1 MSTLPVQAPRVSK
14 FWSLP
19 YTALLAAGD
28 FLVKFADSV
37 AEARRLAEEAHKRPP
52 FIR

>member
-1 MSTLPVQAPRVSK
+1 MSTLPVAAPTASK

-19 YTALLAAGD
+19 YAALLAAGD

-37 AEARRLAEEAHKRPP
+37 AEARRLAEEAQKRYP
-52 FIR
+52 FVR